1 MSTPNIYDR
10 WDDAAP
16 FERLLFRSDRIL
28 QSAEMNELQSS
39 LRHRLRGIADV
50 MMADGDVM
58 RAAGITVDQV
68 SGHTVCEAGAIYA
81 DGAVRGVPPATI
93 TIPVQ
98 GDVHVG
104 VYLRAETVTELE
116 DPTLL
121 NPAAGTR
128 GYMQPGAARGVI
140 RVEWGWRG
148 DGQPGDFYPIW
159 LVEDGVVRPKDPP
172 PALSAV
178 TQALAK
184 YDRDSAGGSY
194 IVRGLLLQMQP
205 DLPSGEQVYSLA
217 EGAARVGGQGMELAA
232 SRRIVYAAQP
242 DLQWVDSEPHQS
254 TTDGAQRINLDRWP
268 AVGVPQVRI
277 TSRKTVQLAH
287 GGFTGA
293 ADPLPDN
300 GVIVIESVIQGGTTY
315 VQGADYT
322 LAAGQIDWS
331 PSGTEPA
338 PGSSYSV
345 TYQYIHAVDPTDV
358 DPRGFTVTDALTGTL
373 VLVSYH
379 HALRRIDRLCMA
391 ADGAITWIKGVSS
404 PWQPTPPTV
413 PASMLALASVHQF
426 WDARRR
432 IALDGVRVVPMQELA
447 ANRERLDRV
456 IEDQAELRLAVDIS
470 GRFSGIKKGLFADPM
485 ISNDMRDRGV
495 AQTAPIVAGA
505 MQLPLVTAVHQLGLD
520 ITTRQV
526 PAHSQQPV
534 LSQTMRTTVMQV
546 NPYQAFDPLPREAIL
561 KPAVD
566 RWTDTVDNWA
576 APRTVGN
583 GWDWNIRFAQFLAD
597 GLIRRDVVNEVIET
611 STREAEFL
619 RPISVEFELGLGAG
633 ETLAGAAFDGIA
645 ITPEPLDGGT
655 LTADA
660 NGRVHGRFTV
670 PEGIPVGTKR
680 VEFTGSAGSRATALF
695 TGQGSV
701 THREMQQ
708 VTYIVPTVQN
718 VDPLAQTFTLA
729 ATRQVTGCDLWFAA
743 RGSSDVLVQLR
754 EADLGFPTQRVLT
767 ESRIKPAAIA
777 TGGAPT
783 RVQWPVVL
791 LEAER
796 EYAIVV
802 MCDDATTALSVA
814 ELGAFDEAA
823 QRWVTAQPYQIGVL
837 LSSSNASTWTAHQD
851 RDMAFVLLAAQYTQ
865 AERTID
871 LGTVAV
877 ADATDLLVQAFVRR
891 PSAAAGALFRLT
903 LDGGRQITV
912 APGQAAALEQRYSG
926 NVQAHALLSADGDLA
941 AVLEPGVQ
949 LIAGSLQ
956 TSGTYISPLINA
968 GDNVR
973 LRVVFEADL
982 PAGSALQVHMQSDAD
997 GAPWV
1002 EVPYLS
1008 SSPQTVGTFELT
1020 HELDNVSAERLR
1032 VRLTLSGSHTARPAL
1047 RNLRAVVL

>member
-1 MSTPNIYDR
+1 MSNTTIYDR
-10 WDDAAP
+10 WSDAAP
-16 FERLLFRSDRIL
+16 FDRLQFRSDRIL
-28 QSAEMNELQSS
+28 QSAEMNELQSA
-39 LRHRLRGIADV
+39 LQHRVRGIADV
-50 MMADGDVM
+50 MMADGDVV

-68 SGHTVCEAGAIYA
+68 SGHTICEAGAIYA

-104 VYLRAETVTELE
+104 VYLRAETVTELQ

-128 GYMQPGAARGVI
+128 GYMQPGAARSV
-140 RVEWGWRG
+140 VQVVWGWRG
-148 DGQPGDFYPIW
+148 DGGAGDFYPIW

-178 TQALAK
+178 TQALAR

-194 IVRGLLLQMQP
+194 IVRGLRLQMQT

-300 GVIVIESVIQGGTTY
+300 GVIVIESVIQGATTY

-331 PSGTEPA
+331 PSGAEPA

-345 TYQYIHAVDPTDV
+345 TYQYIHAVDPTDA

-391 ADGAITWIKGVSS
+391 ADGALSWIKGVSS
-404 PWQPTPPTV
+404 PWQPTAPSV
-413 PASMLALASVHQF
+413 PNNMLAMASVHQF
-426 WDARRR
+426 WDERRR
-432 IALDGVRVVPMQELA
+432 VELNGVRMVPMQEIYA
-447 ANRERLDRV
+447 TRDRIDRI
-456 IEDQAELRLAVDIS
+456 IEDQAELRLSVDIS

-485 ISNDMRDRGV
+485 LSNDMRDKGID
-495 AQTAPIVAGA
+495 QTAPIVHGA
-505 MQLPLVTAVHQLGLD
+505 LQLPVDIVVHQLGRA
-520 ITTRQV
+520 ITSRQV
-526 PAHSQQPV
+526 PAHQQQVV
-534 LSQTMRTTVMQV
+534 LAQTLRTTAMLV

-561 KPAVD
+561 RPAVD
-566 RWTDTVDNWA
+566 RWADTQDRWLPPRVDGGGYLSNPNLWMLLRAGTIAETKTTQTIGSDTVD
-576 APRTVGN
+576 
-583 GWDWNIRFAQFLAD
+583 
-597 GLIRRDVVNEVIET
+597 
-611 STREAEFL
+611 AEWL
-619 RPISVEFELGLGAG
+619 RQIDIEFELGLGAG
-633 ETLAGAAFDGIA
+633 EALASVTFDGLAVTAQPLTDGAALVADG
-645 ITPEPLDGGT
+645 
-655 LTADA
+655 
-660 NGRVHGRFTV
+660 NGRLQGKFTV
-670 PEGIPVGTKR
+670 PPDVPVGTKL
-680 VEFTGSAGSRATALF
+680 VEFTGGGGSRASALF
-695 TGQGSV
+695 TGQGTITS
-701 THREMQQ
+701 RELQQ
-708 VTYIVPTVQN
+708 VTSYVRMVH
-718 VDPLAQTFTLA
+718 PLAQTFTLA
-729 ATRQVTGCDLWFAA
+729 QTRQLTGVDLWFTAK
-743 RGSSDVLVQLR
+743 GSSDVIVQLR
-754 EADLGFPTQRVLT
+754 ETDNGFPSPRVLS
-767 ESRIKPAAIA
+767 EVRIKPAAIA

-783 RVQWPVVL
+783 RVQWPPVL
-791 LEAER
+791 IEAER
-796 EYAIVV
+796 ECAVV
-802 MCDDATTALSVA
+802 VLCDDATTALLVA

-823 QRWVTAQPYQIGVL
+823 QRWVTAQPYQVGVL
-837 LSSSNASTWTAHQD
+837 LSSSNASTWSAHQD
-851 RDMAFVLLAAQYTQ
+851 RDMAFALLAAQYTQ
-865 AERTID
+865 AERSID
-871 LGTVAV
+871 LGTVTLD
-877 ADATDLLVQAFVRR
+877 DATDIMVQAHVRR
-891 PSAAAGALFRLT
+891 PSPAAGATFRLT
-903 LDGGRQITV
+903 LDGGRQLTV
-912 APGQAAALEQRYSG
+912 APGQSAALEQRYSG
-926 NVQAHALLSADGDLA
+926 PVQVHALLASDGDLA

-956 TSGTYISPLINA
+956 TAGTYISPLINA
-968 GDNVR
+968 GGSVR

-982 PAGSALQVHMQSDAD
+982 PAGTALQVHAQTDGAD
-997 GAPWV
+997 APWV
-1002 EVPYLS
+1002 LVPYLS
-1008 SSPQTVGTFELT
+1008 SSAQTVGTFELT
-1020 HELDNVSAERLR
+1020 HELENFNANRLR

-1047 RNLRAVVL
+1047 RNLRVVVL